1 MLICAKLQTVLYKL
15 LMHLRKKDKQQESAV
30 KKDNKKDPME
40 WTNKHFLSCVDL
52 FNFEAASWSNM
63 LNSILKSSQKLS
75 YGYKTKPH
83 LSACVI
89 HGWHYIFQ

>member
-40 WTNKHFLSCVDL
+40 
-52 FNFEAASWSNM
+52 
-63 LNSILKSSQKLS
+63 
-75 YGYKTKPH
+75 
-83 LSACVI
+83 
-89 HGWHYIFQ
+89 